1 MQMHIQLSK
10 LIWKAFANAHEIVFV
25 PRINCGPCLFPDWRN
40 SWVSLLCSILTLDV
54 NDIGN
59 HFRKHSLH
67 PPALEVCA
75 ARRLWILRLSVY
87 TSRMQRK
94 FQLPILL
101 HQNTTLSAS
110 DVQLLVSGHITCSP
124 SPPLC
129 LSFHFLPNTLRYALA
144 FTPLKNKPLCSCCFM
159 SIAIFYGWLKRN
171 NCTLIL
177 IPKTFGNEK
186 AIKVSDKWRINVPS
200 VGHYCKINP
209 R

>member
-1 MQMHIQLSK
+1 MHIQLSK

-25 PRINCGPCLFPDWRN
+25 RRINCGPCLFPDWRN

-129 LSFHFLPNTLRYALA
+129 LSVSLFIFSQTLSDMRW
-144 FTPLKNKPLCSCCFM
+144 PLRHS
-159 SIAIFYGWLKRN
+159 
-171 NCTLIL
+171 
-177 IPKTFGNEK
+177 
-186 AIKVSDKWRINVPS
+186 
-200 VGHYCKINP
+200 KINP
-209 R
+209 SAAAVLCQLQYSMVDWKGTIVRWY